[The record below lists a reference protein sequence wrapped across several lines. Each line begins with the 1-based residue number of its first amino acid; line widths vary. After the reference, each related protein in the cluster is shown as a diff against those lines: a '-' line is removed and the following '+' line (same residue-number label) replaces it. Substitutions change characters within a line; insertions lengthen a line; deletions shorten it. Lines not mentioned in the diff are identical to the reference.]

1 MIPAYCLDACAL
13 ITVVKKEPGFEIV
26 RDLLRRAAAGEAAV
40 SMSAVNLSEVIYNF
54 QSEKSVEQMEELW
67 RSIHAM
73 PITIVREITDSM
85 ISEAAGLKSR
95 HRMSHADALGL
106 AAAKERGAAF
116 VTSDHAELE
125 PVDQHES
132 IPFLWLPAKPKK

>member
-26 RDLLRRAAAGEAAV
+26 RDLLRRATA
-40 SMSAVNLSEVIYNF
+40 
-54 QSEKSVEQMEELW
+54 
-67 RSIHAM
+67 R
-73 PITIVREITDSM
+73 
-85 ISEAAGLKSR
+85 EAAGLKSR

-125 PVDQHES
+125 PVEQHES
-132 IPFLWLPAKPKK
+132 NSFLWCGPSAFSEIAA